1 MLRVEAVD
9 TATRVFQY
17 KTLNNILYPNKL
29 LFRFQ
34 KYEPPYVP
42 FVNYWKTRL
51 CIFFMNVL
59 KRKHILRHLYLF
71 CNDYFSVSISTSRS
85 VIFEY
90 VNANIENE
98 LLVNHPF
105 LIFKI

>member
-42 FVNYWKTRL
+42 FVNYWKTQKIVSE
-51 CIFFMNVL
+51 CIKTQTHFTSFVL
-59 KRKHILRHLYLF
+59 ILQ
-71 CNDYFSVSISTSRS
+71 
-85 VIFEY
+85 
-90 VNANIENE
+90 
-98 LLVNHPF
+98 
-105 LIFKI
+105 